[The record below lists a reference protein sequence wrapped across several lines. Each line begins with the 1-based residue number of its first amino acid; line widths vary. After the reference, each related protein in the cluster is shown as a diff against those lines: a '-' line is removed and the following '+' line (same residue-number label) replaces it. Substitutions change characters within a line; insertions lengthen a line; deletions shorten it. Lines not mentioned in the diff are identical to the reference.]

1 MGWAWSSGTQT
12 LTWPLQEVM
21 SRTSCSIGF
30 LMRFTICA
38 ALIQSLLVG
47 AALAG
52 AQRPVV
58 HWRNQ
63 RLSVESAG
71 APVVKILAE
80 VARETG
86 LRVEGADAQR
96 QPADVHFANLSL
108 SKALPQLLVNV
119 NFALVERSCG
129 RNSPCFTLIVL
140 GEPEMVADHHDGSAQ
155 SMTRTESSSD
165 AAEHLQ

>member
-71 APVVKILAE
+71 APVVQILAE
-80 VARETG
+80 VARQTG
-86 LRVEGADAQR
+86 PAYESRAPIRCADPLVPILGIFPWAR
-96 QPADVHFANLSL
+96 ASASF
-108 SKALPQLLVNV
+108 LP
-119 NFALVERSCG
+119 
-129 RNSPCFTLIVL
+129 TLILRRHNGLTSNETVCGQNL
-140 GEPEMVADHHDGSAQ
+140 CLFYAIQP
-155 SMTRTESSSD
+155 R
-165 AAEHLQ
+165 

>member
-71 APVVKILAE
+71 APVVQILAE
-80 VARETG
+80 VARQTG
-86 LRVEGADAQR
+86 LRVEGADSLR
-96 QPADVHFANLSL
+96 RPASAYFGNLSL
-108 SKALPQLLVNV
+108 GESLSQLLANA
-119 NFALVERSCG
+119 NF
-129 RNSPCFTLIVL
+129 
-140 GEPEMVADHHDGSAQ
+140 
-155 SMTRTESSSD
+155 
-165 AAEHLQ
+165 